1 VGVLQTVIAVFLIA
15 FVPAAA
21 SAQRVTKVPSGDTLV
36 VSGVGKVHLLGIKS
50 ADETALHVGPSGR
63 PPQPRQDARTPAPMA
78 VGGHISLKPDRPS
91 QDWLRKLALGKT
103 VRVEYDPLV
112 GSSSDRGAYVF
123 LEDGTLLNAEMLKA
137 GRARL
142 DSTRQFV
149 REQEFVA
156 LQEQARSGS
165 MGIWIR

>member
-1 VGVLQTVIAVFLIA
+1 MSVIQTVIAVFVIA

-21 SAQRVTKVPSGDTLV
+21 SAQRVTKVPNGATLV

-50 ADETALHVGPSGR
+50 ADESALRMGPSGR
-63 PPQPRQDARTPAPMA
+63 QPQPRQDARTPAPTA
-78 VGGHISLKPDRPS
+78 VGGHISLRPDRPS
-91 QDWLRKLALGKT
+91 QDLLRQLALGKT

-112 GSSSDRGAYVF
+112 GSNSDRGAYVF

-142 DSTRQFV
+142 DTTRQFV
-149 REQEFVA
+149 REQEFLA
-156 LQEQARSGS
+156 LQERAQAASV
-165 MGIWIR
+165 GIWIR